1 MLGSFRGNLTWLILF
16 QGASGQDGASGPA
29 GPAGSRGAPGVMGF
43 PGPKGADVRNEK
55 ATIPKQSPLLFNI
68 V

>member
-1 MLGSFRGNLTWLILF
+1 MLGCFQGNLAWLILL
-16 QGASGQDGASGPA
+16 QGPAGQDGASGSP

-43 PGPKGADVRNEK
+43 PGPKGADVRKEK
-55 ATIPKQSPLLFNI
+55 TTITKLFL